1 MRRYY
6 AICDALNSTMK
17 WLARCG
23 RMARSQR
30 PACRHATPCGLV
42 AGALRDERVRE
53 HAAELGVW
61 STRHVHLRYETA
73 FFLGDSTFTAP
84 RQSTQPDRRIACVR
98 IACPVLR
105 HVPVGCG
112 RQGLG
117 DQLGVLQG
125 LTSMVV
131 PT

>member
-1 MRRYY
+1 M
-6 AICDALNSTMK
+6 
-17 WLARCG
+17 
-23 RMARSQR
+23 
-30 PACRHATPCGLV
+30 PRHAGWSQARFVMNAYVNMLPSLVSGRLDMSICG
-42 AGALRDERVRE
+42 
-53 HAAELGVW
+53 
-61 STRHVHLRYETA
+61 TRLH